1 MTAHF
6 PPIDTDPH
14 PAFPVYSAG
23 NFGEVA
29 PDRISP
35 VSWSLVGTP
44 MERATR
50 RLAARCFGERP
61 WAQGGHYVFL
71 GYFACKPYHN
81 LSAYTRL
88 ASRLPLVTAE
98 DVTAA
103 YFEGTRPPRLGRAR
117 EGALRQA
124 AALPRLIRELTR
136 LGPALQRLEEE
147 VADLEL
153 LARTAVSLGGEAA
166 LVEVLTRAAPVL
178 DDAWDAHIVAT
189 TGLVPLGVVQRRV
202 NRLIVPH
209 AEGVTPWLNRPEE
222 LVWDRLHAFTGDLA
236 PGEFLGTSFYEVA
249 EDREPWSRFSA
260 RHRAEPAAGRPDADP
275 VIDPAE
281 AALGMLGP
289 RRRRVVG
296 ALARVM
302 AETMASREQSKSLV
316 MRVLHIHRRILPE
329 LARHWPL
336 DGADWPYL
344 TIEELRRLHRAPG
357 LAGRAAERAA
367 ACAAAVDAPMPER
380 LDFSGDGDGAGGRR
394 GRAAAPVAGTGVS
407 PGRVTGVVVR
417 PPADAIPD
425 DRPAVLVCESADAD
439 VAPLLGLVAGVVT
452 GRGSAMSHIAIL
464 AREHRIPAV
473 VGHPGAA
480 ALRPGDLVTIDG
492 TTGEVHAEPA
502 FTG

>member
-29 PDRISP
+29 PRRISP

-61 WAQGGHYVFL
+61 WAQGGHYVFV

-88 ASRLPLVTAE
+88 ATRLPLVAPA

-103 YFEGTRPPRLGRAR
+103 YFEGTRPPRAGRAR

-124 AALPRLIRELTR
+124 AALPRLIRELAR

-147 VADLEL
+147 VADLER
-153 LARTAVSLGGEAA
+153 LARAAVALGREAG
-166 LVEVLTRAAPVL
+166 LVEVLASAAPVL

-189 TGLVPLGVVQRRV
+189 TGLVPLTVAQRRV
-202 NRLIVPH
+202 NGLIVPH
-209 AEGVTPWLNRPEE
+209 AEAVTPWLNRPAE
-222 LVWDRLHAFTGDLA
+222 LVWERLHAFTGDLA
-236 PGEFLGTSFYEVA
+236 PGGFLGTSFYEVA
-249 EDREPWSRFSA
+249 EDRAPWSRFGA
-260 RHRAEPAAGRPDADP
+260 RAGGAGPAAARPDTDP
-275 VIDPAE
+275 VVDPAE

-289 RRRRVVG
+289 RRRRLAG
-296 ALARVM
+296 ALARVV
-302 AETMASREQSKSLV
+302 AEMMASREHSKSLV
-316 MRVLHIHRRILPE
+316 MRVLHVHRRVLPE

-336 DGADWPYL
+336 DDADWPCL
-344 TIEELRRLHRAPG
+344 TIEELRRLHREPG
-357 LAGRAAERAA
+357 LAARAAGRAA
-367 ACAAAVDAPMPER
+367 ACGEAVDVPMPER
-380 LDFSGDGDGAGGRR
+380 LDFSGGPSGGGRR
-394 GRAAAPVAGTGVS
+394 GRAAAPAAGSGVS

-417 PPADAIPD
+417 PPADEIPD
-425 DRPAVLVCESADAD
+425 DRPAILVCESADAD
-439 VAPLLGLVAGVVT
+439 VAPLLGLVGGVVT
-452 GRGSAMSHIAIL
+452 GRGSALSHIAIL
-464 AREHRIPAV
+464 AREHRVPAV

-480 ALRPGDLVTIDG
+480 ALRPGDLITIDG
-492 TTGEVHAEPA
+492 TTGEVHAESA

>member
-1 MTAHF
+1 MTTRF

-29 PDRISP
+29 PQRISP

-88 ASRLPLVTAE
+88 ASRLPLVTPE

-103 YFEGTRPPRLGRAR
+103 YFEGTSPPRLGRAR
-117 EGALRQA
+117 EGGLGRA

-153 LARTAVSLGGEAA
+153 LARGAVSLGGEAG
-166 LVEVLTRAAPVL
+166 LVEVLARAAPVL

-189 TGLVPLGVVQRRV
+189 TGLVPLTAVQRRV
-202 NRLIVPH
+202 NGLIVPH
-209 AEGVTPWLNRPEE
+209 AETVTPWLNRPAE
-222 LVWDRLHAFTGDLA
+222 LVWDRLHAFSGDLA

-249 EDREPWSRFSA
+249 EDRAPWSRFGV
-260 RHRAEPAAGRPDADP
+260 RRRAEPVAGRPDADP
-275 VIDPAE
+275 VVDPAE

-289 RRRRVVG
+289 RRRRAAG
-296 ALARVM
+296 ALARVV
-302 AETMASREQSKSLV
+302 AEMMASREHSKSLV
-316 MRVLHIHRRILPE
+316 MRVLHVHRRVLPE
-329 LARHWPL
+329 LAGHWPL
-336 DGADWPYL
+336 DDADWPYL

-357 LAGRAAERAA
+357 LADRAAERAAERAA
-367 ACAAAVDAPMPER
+367 ACAEAVDAPMPER
-380 LDFSGDGDGAGGRR
+380 LDFSAGGRR
-394 GRAAAPVAGTGVS
+394 GRAAAPAAGSGVS
-407 PGRVTGVVVR
+407 PGRVTGVVVH
-417 PPADAIPD
+417 PPADDIPD
-425 DRPAVLVCESADAD
+425 DRPAILVCESADAD
-439 VAPLLGLVAGVVT
+439 AAPLLGLVGGVVT
-452 GRGSAMSHIAIL
+452 ARGSALSHIAIL

-473 VGHPGAA
+473 VGHPGVS
-480 ALRPGDLVTIDG
+480 ALRPGDVITIDG
-492 TTGEVHAEPA
+492 TTGEVHAEPT
-502 FTG
+502 FT

>member
-61 WAQGGHYVFL
+61 WVQGSHYVFL

-88 ASRLPLVTAE
+88 AGRLPLVAPE

-103 YFEGTRPPRLGRAR
+103 YFEGTRPPRPGRAR

-136 LGPALQRLEEE
+136 LGPALRRLEEE
-147 VADLEL
+147 IADLEL

-202 NRLIVPH
+202 NGLVVPH
-209 AEGVTPWLNRPEE
+209 AEAVTPWLNRPAE
-222 LVWDRLHAFTGDLA
+222 LVWERLHAFSGDLA
-236 PGEFLGTSFYEVA
+236 PGGFLGTSFYEVA
-249 EDREPWSRFSA
+249 EDRAPWSRFSA
-260 RHRAEPAAGRPDADP
+260 RRRAEPAPAGPDAGP
-275 VIDPAE
+275 LVDPAE

-289 RRRRVVG
+289 GRRRLAA

-302 AETMASREQSKSLV
+302 AETMASREHSKSLV
-316 MRVLHIHRRILPE
+316 MRVLHVHRRVLPE
-329 LARHWPL
+329 LVRHWPL
-336 DGADWPYL
+336 GDADWPYL

-357 LAGRAAERAA
+357 LAGRAADRAA
-367 ACAAAVDAPMPER
+367 ACAEAVDEPMPGR
-380 LDFSGDGDGAGGRR
+380 LDFSGGSGGGARR
-394 GRAAAPVAGTGVS
+394 GRAAAPAAGSGVS

-417 PPADAIPD
+417 PPADDIPGDRTAI
-425 DRPAVLVCESADAD
+425 LVCESADAD
-439 VAPLLGLVAGVVT
+439 VAPLLGLVGGVVT

-464 AREHRIPAV
+464 AREHRVPAV

-480 ALRPGDLVTIDG
+480 ALRPGDMITIDG
-492 TTGEVHAEPA
+492 TTGEVHAEPT

>member
-14 PAFPVYSAG
+14 PALPVYSAG

-61 WAQGGHYVFL
+61 WAQGSHYVFL

-88 ASRLPLVTAE
+88 ASRLPLVTPE

-103 YFEGTRPPRLGRAR
+103 YFEGARPPRLGRAR

-124 AALPRLIRELTR
+124 AALPRLVRELTG

-166 LVEVLTRAAPVL
+166 LGEVLTRAAPVL

-202 NRLIVPH
+202 NGLVVPH
-209 AEGVTPWLNRPEE
+209 AEAVTPWLNRPAE
-222 LVWDRLHAFTGDLA
+222 LVWDRLHAFSGDLA

-249 EDREPWSRFSA
+249 EDRAPWSGFGA
-260 RHRAEPAAGRPDADP
+260 RRRAEPAPARADADSL
-275 VIDPAE
+275 VDPAE

-289 RRRRVVG
+289 RRRRLAA

-302 AETMASREQSKSLV
+302 GEMMASREHSKSLV
-316 MRVLHIHRRILPE
+316 MRVLHVHRRVLPE
-329 LARHWPL
+329 LVRHWPV
-336 DGADWPYL
+336 DDADWPYL

-367 ACAAAVDAPMPER
+367 ACAEAVDTPMPDR
-380 LDFSGDGDGAGGRR
+380 LDFSADGGRR
-394 GRAAAPVAGTGVS
+394 RTAPAAGSGVS

-417 PPADAIPD
+417 PPADEIPG
-425 DRPAVLVCESADAD
+425 DRPAILVCESADAD
-439 VAPLLGLVAGVVT
+439 VAPLLGLVGGVVT

-464 AREHRIPAV
+464 AREHRVPAV

-492 TTGEVHAEPA
+492 TTGEVHAEPT